1 MKKETAR
8 KIRCVGWAAFLIY
21 ILVLVY
27 LLFLSEE
34 LGRGPGTGQARYNLL
49 PFREIHR
56 FLANRDVLGQKAVF
70 ANIAGNVLLFV
81 PFGAILPVLRKR
93 MRSLGKM
100 AALSAALS
108 LAIELLQLATRSGAF
123 DVDDILL
130 NTLGGILG
138 YGIFTVCNRIRRKTY
153 G

>member
-8 KIRCVGWAAFLIY
+8 KIRSAGWAAFLIY
-21 ILVLVY
+21 TLVLVY
-27 LLFLSEE
+27 LLFLAEGF
-34 LGRGPGTGQARYNLL
+34 GRDPGAGRARYNLM

-56 FLANRDVLGQKAVF
+56 FLANRELLGRKAVF

-100 AALSAALS
+100 AALSAVLS
-108 LAIELLQLATRSGAF
+108 LTVELLQLATRSGAC

-138 YGIFTVCNRIRRKTY
+138 YGIFAVCNRIRRKKY